1 MPSYLDKVQKQ
12 VTTAMA
18 ASSSAP
24 EAACRCQFSDNS
36 NNILGCDTSRS
47 TCVCVAFDIPQV
59 AYQVPDMARTL
70 EVLMRAGAQATEKS
84 QEVGKQSQE
93 VEII

>member
-1 MPSYLDKVQKQ
+1 M
-12 VTTAMA
+12 THR
-18 ASSSAP
+18 
-24 EAACRCQFSDNS
+24 EAQM
-36 NNILGCDTSRS
+36 
-47 TCVCVAFDIPQV
+47 CVCVAFDMPQV